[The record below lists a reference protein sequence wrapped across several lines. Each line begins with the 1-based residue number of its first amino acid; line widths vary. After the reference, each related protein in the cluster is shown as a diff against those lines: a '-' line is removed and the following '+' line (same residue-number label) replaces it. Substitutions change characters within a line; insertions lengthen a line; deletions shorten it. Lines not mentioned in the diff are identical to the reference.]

1 MKEFRSRIPE
11 TGGHSFRRNHGPKPG
26 SIWVGDRLLLRGSTG
41 REVDG
46 LWIGTIESDAE
57 SIMRR
62 VEDAISV
69 IRLRDPRRYRRLCH
83 DLSRIWVRLLPGDLA
98 NFNSAIRAC
107 QLDSRH
113 VRDEAV
119 SASELAASIVHEAA
133 HARIDRCV
141 PYREEL
147 RDQIEAACVRRELA
161 FARQLPDND
170 GLVERLHARLA
181 SPFPHA
187 FWSDS
192 EFEKRRVE
200 GILEALCHLGVPRML
215 LPLFRATH
223 RFSTAIRRRCK
234 RSNNRLEPT
243 NTAGRR

>member
-1 MKEFRSRIPE
+1 MVIPCDE
-11 TGGHSFRRNHGPKPG
+11 TTAPKPG
-26 SIWVGDRLLLRGSTG
+26 ELSIGDRLELRWSTG

-57 SIMRR
+57 SIIRR

-69 IRLRDPRRYRRLCH
+69 SRLHDPRRYRRLCH
-83 DLSRIWVRLLPGDLA
+83 DFSRIWVRLLPGDLA

-147 RDQIEAACVRRELA
+147 RDRIEAACLRRELA
-161 FARQLPDND
+161 FARQLPDNH
-170 GLVERLHARLA
+170 GFVERMH
-181 SPFPHA
+181 
-187 FWSDS
+187 
-192 EFEKRRVE
+192 
-200 GILEALCHLGVPRML
+200 
-215 LPLFRATH
+215 
-223 RFSTAIRRRCK
+223 
-234 RSNNRLEPT
+234 NRLTSPLPARSGATLSSRSGASRVSSKLFAISAFLECCCPSFVQHIGSRPRFAAAASGLT
-243 NTAGRR
+243 IAWSRRTQRGGP